1 MSTFTTPFI
10 TANIVAVVVIAVCD
24 VAFVDVAAAATAAT
38 AAATAGAATAA
49 DVDFA
54 VNGGGCGGDDG
65 DENCGDDDGDDEADA
80 AGGVFLQYKLPVLL
94 QTSCLFVGDA
104 S

>member
-10 TANIVAVVVIAVCD
+10 TAHIVAVFVTAVCD
-24 VAFVDVAAAATAAT
+24 VAFVVVAAAATAAT
-38 AAATAGAATAA
+38 AATSAGAAAA
-49 DVDFA
+49 DGDFV